1 MKMNNTVNNGEKIR
15 RMSSDE
21 LAELF
26 SMKRVKC
33 CFCAYDT
40 CDDDADCQR
49 GILEW
54 LNSDV
59 KQNDER

>member
-1 MKMNNTVNNGEKIR
+1 MKMDHTVNNGDKICT
-15 RMSSDE
+15 MSSDE

-26 SMKRVKC
+26 STKRVKC

-54 LNSDV
+54 LDSEV